1 MAPFEPS
8 IDSAR
13 NGFTVGHWTDNAAKT
28 GCTVVVF
35 DRAAPAVVDARG
47 GAPGT
52 RETDLL
58 GPGMLV
64 QSVDAIV
71 LSGGSAFGLASADGV
86 MSELRALGRGVATQA
101 GPVPIVPAA
110 VIYDLAVG
118 LPVAP
123 TALNGA
129 QAFQN
134 RGPIDALARGRV
146 GAGIGATTGKLFDS
160 TDGERGGFGLG
171 MVELGNGRHVVALV
185 VVNAGGR
192 VVVPATGESV
202 LRPKQTV
209 DRASLLAHLTAPH
222 ERAAT
227 TLVVVAIDAPCDRRT
242 LERGGVAAH
251 DGLARAIWPCHT
263 LFDGDV
269 AFVAGLEFGA
279 PSPAETFQI
288 SLAVELAVER
298 AVVDAVT
305 AT

>member
-1 MAPFEPS
+1 MAPFQPTTGPER
-8 IDSAR
+8 I
-13 NGFTVGHWTDNAAKT
+13 GFTVGHWTDRAAKT

-35 DRAAPAVVDARG
+35 DRAAPAIVDVRG

-58 GPGMLV
+58 GPGRLV

-86 MSELRALGRGVATQA
+86 MSELRELGRGVATPA

-118 LPVAP
+118 LPIAP
-123 TALNGA
+123 TPANGA

-134 RGPIDALARGRV
+134 RGSVDALARGLV
-146 GAGIGATTGKLFDS
+146 GAGVGATTSKLFDS
-160 TDGERGGFGLG
+160 GGGERGGFGVG
-171 MVELGNGRHVVALV
+171 VVELGGERRVVALA

-192 VVVPATGESV
+192 VVVPATGESALPPNHV
-202 LRPKQTV
+202 V
-209 DRASLLAHLTAPH
+209 DRAALLERLIALH
-222 ERAAT
+222 ERSAT
-227 TLVVVAIDAPCDRRT
+227 TLAVVTIDAPCDRQT
-242 LERGGVAAH
+242 LERSGVAAH

-269 AFVAGLEFGA
+269 VFVAGMQAGA
-279 PSPAETFQI
+279 PSPAETMQI